1 MLAWID
7 TDKIFFPGNH
17 DGLLIRFIFA
27 DSLTTMYIIILPPE
41 IRDRLFQIGISI
53 ILILL
58 YFIFRTII
66 QRLVTRRAH
75 LNAIELSRVLYIK
88 KLINTLLLILILI
101 IIAAI
106 WEISFKGLS
115 LGFASAFTVIG
126 VALFAH
132 WSILSN
138 LTASIIL
145 YFFFP
150 YRIGGRISVIE
161 GSQTITG
168 TIRDITLFYI
178 ILKTD
183 QNKEISIPNS
193 LALQKVIEYE

>member
-1 MLAWID
+1 
-7 TDKIFFPGNH
+7 
-17 DGLLIRFIFA
+17 
-27 DSLTTMYIIILPPE
+27 MYTIILPPE
-41 IRDRLFQIGISI
+41 IRERLFQIGISI
-53 ILILL
+53 LLILL
-58 YFIFRTII
+58 YFVFRAVVK
-66 QRLVTRRAH
+66 RLVTSRAR

-88 KLINTLLLILILI
+88 KLINTLLLVLILV

-150 YRIGGRISVIE
+150 YRIGGKISVVE
-161 GSQTITG
+161 GSQIISG
-168 TIRDITLFYI
+168 TILDITLFYI

-193 LALQKVIEYE
+193 LAFQKVIEYE